1 MPSRPAGK
9 VPSKSERLFRDLP
22 VPALQPDVLL
32 TQVDILNLVDPT
44 NREEHRGEMS
54 QKVASFLVYGI
65 MGGSLQNWRKFARS
79 DPGDDDGGN
88 CGRVTLQHP
97 FKSQK
102 LGEFKACPPLD
113 FLVQSADP
121 SSKFMGKACSV
132 GYIQIKHKGGGNFG
146 RHNDERAKSGP
157 QATSSYLLL
166 VEVAGA
172 TGYAQVNHSAT
183 SVSHDCER
191 QANGF
196 KCTNLTHF
204 KKPIRSG
211 GIAVLYERLAF
222 QVSVCRCDANA
233 DKTAV
238 TADGSVYIIPDT
250 TTAIRAGHCAFAL
263 GTRLP
268 SSYGLSDGPSVATFA
283 AEQPHGALAITF
295 MIKVASFDDAKG
307 QLQIW
312 MNGLA
317 KLCIPKAGFVDR
329 PTLSFF
335 FVTDLTINMCYEK
348 SEAASGH
355 VLDEDDQERG
365 RQNYAIA
372 TGHKRNLDT
381 LVAEMDTAASASG
394 ASQLPANH
402 LYRRPRAGSDAFDVI
417 CINCRKTGKRSK
429 PSGPKPKSWNC
440 SKADCR
446 KSMVH
451 NHVRCMRVA
460 GKCKCDTNLP

>member
-1 MPSRPAGK
+1 
-9 VPSKSERLFRDLP
+9 
-22 VPALQPDVLL
+22 
-32 TQVDILNLVDPT
+32 
-44 NREEHRGEMS
+44 
-54 QKVASFLVYGI
+54 
-65 MGGSLQNWRKFARS
+65 
-79 DPGDDDGGN
+79 
-88 CGRVTLQHP
+88 
-97 FKSQK
+97 
-102 LGEFKACPPLD
+102 
-113 FLVQSADP
+113 
-121 SSKFMGKACSV
+121 MGKACSV

-191 QANGF
+191 RANGF
-196 KCTNLTHF
+196 KCTNLTHS

-238 TADGSVYIIPDT
+238 TADGSVNIIPDT

-295 MIKVASFDDAKG
+295 MIKVASFDDARG

-317 KLCIPKAGFVDR
+317 KLCIPTPEYVDR
-329 PTLSFF
+329 PTSSFF
-335 FVTDLTINMCYEK
+335 FVTDLTINMCYDK
-348 SEAASGH
+348 SEAANGH
-355 VLDEDDQERG
+355 VLNEDDQDRG

-381 LVAEMDTAASASG
+381 LVADMGAATSASG
-394 ASQLPANH
+394 ASQMPTNYIPGRGARAPAD
-402 LYRRPRAGSDAFDVI
+402 SFDVI
-417 CINCRKTGKRSK
+417 CVNCRHTTKRAKIVRNGKTQ
-429 PSGPKPKSWNC
+429 SWAC
-440 SKADCR
+440 SNTKQGRYCG

-460 GKCKCDTNLP
+460 TRCECDTNL

>member
-196 KCTNLTHF
+196 KCTNLTHL

-317 KLCIPKAGFVDR
+317 KLCIPTPGFVDR
-329 PTLSFF
+329 LTLSFF

-355 VLDEDDQERG
+355 VLEEDDQERG

-402 LYRRPRAGSDAFDVI
+402 NISTRAGSDAFDVI
-417 CINCRKTGKRSK
+417 CINCRKTGKRNK
-429 PSGPKPKSWNC
+429 PSGPHPCWNC
-440 SKADCR
+440 TKAGCR